1 MGFPSIIPTSSH
13 IYRSPTHLLISVPMQ
28 MHSNPAQFSTRSQVA
43 AEVQTVMVETD
54 AALNIPVTS
63 PLPPA
68 LDMPTDRPRID
79 GAARQV
85 QRLDWQG
92 FDRIQASASAL
103 AHDLSVPLS
112 IVLLAGFQLLL
123 YRYSRQSQFAIAALE
138 SGQRRWIISDLDPNQ
153 SVTQVIEQL
162 SETWQQATGPRNYT
176 LDALATSEF
185 SSNPFRGNQFAFSV
199 LTETDRLV
207 SELLKWDLKV
217 GLVTDA
223 EGRAVSSHL
232 DYDGAMFDP
241 QSAGRLQDHLT
252 EVLRQ
257 MVKDP
262 QQSIET
268 LAYIPEAEVQQ
279 LLYGWNATAVDYPRE
294 ACIHELFEAQVKRTP
309 DNIAVSFETSAL
321 TYAQLNAQANQFAH
335 YLRGLGVGQETLVGL
350 CIDRSEKVFVAM
362 LGIMKAGGTYIPMDP
377 GYPPDRLALM
387 LEDAEAPV
395 LVFQGQETDIFPH
408 YVGQRVDLAAL
419 WDVITQQST
428 ENLPNVTT
436 PENLIYI
443 IYTSGSTGKPKGVMI
458 PHQGFVNLMTAMAAV
473 PGLSEGDRFLS
484 PTSISF
490 DMVGP
495 ELYLP
500 LMCGA
505 EVHMVSRAVAT
516 DGKRMAEVLRSS
528 GATAMQATPA
538 TWRLLI
544 QSGWEGSQD
553 LTIICGGEAMPPDLV
568 QPLLQR
574 CQALWNFYGPT
585 ETTVWSTA
593 YQITEVESSTPVGRP
608 LANTQLYIL
617 DAQMQPVP
625 VNHVG
630 ELLIAG
636 DGVARGYLKREALS
650 AERFIANPFRSGERM
665 YRTGDLA
672 RFRPD
677 GQLDFLGRMDHQ
689 VKVRGYRIEL
699 GEIESGLVQHPDVRA
714 AVVMARE
721 DSPGDQRLVGYVTL
735 ASGATATMAE
745 LRRSLK
751 QTLPDYMVPQVI
763 MAVERFP
770 LSPNGKVDRK
780 AMPMPPQAQRDLDGE
795 YVAAADNL
803 EQQLVALWEEVLQV
817 KPVGAHDSFF
827 DLGGHSLL
835 VVRLLARIREV
846 LHQDMPAA
854 AVFQAPSVTQFAQLL
869 RQPNQQLASP
879 AAVLINPGQGNRSP
893 LFCVHVLG
901 QQMAFFKP
909 MARYMPEQ
917 PMIGLSA
924 DLDPTHAGDL
934 TSLEAIAQ
942 FYIQELKKLQPEGPY
957 FLAGVS
963 HGGDVIFEMAQQLRR
978 AGEGVALLAMMDTYG
993 PQNQYSGFRN
1003 KLKFHGQALLSL
1015 KHRYLIGRVNLY
1027 RDRLRTTALLIYAR
1041 LLEKRGKL
1049 VPADLQFLRVVE
1061 QNTQSG
1067 SVYQHQ
1073 PYDGD
1078 LLMFRAT
1085 DDLFYGEDYRRSALG
1100 WRSIILGEITVIDVT
1115 GDHMGILQ
1123 VPHVG
1128 AIAQALKAHLP
1139 QELS

>member
-1 MGFPSIIPTSSH
+1 MTEPGKALAVPS
-13 IYRSPTHLLISVPMQ
+13 
-28 MHSNPAQFSTRSQVA
+28 
-43 AEVQTVMVETD
+43 
-54 AALNIPVTS
+54 
-63 PLPPA
+63 LPPT
-68 LDMPTDRPRID
+68 LDIPTDRPRID
-79 GAARQV
+79 GADRQV
-85 QRLDWQG
+85 ERLDWAA
-92 FDRIQASASAL
+92 FDLIRAEAEDL
-103 AHDLSVPLS
+103 ARGLSVPLS
-112 IVLLAGFQLLL
+112 IVVLAGFQLLL
-123 YRYSRQSQFAIAALE
+123 YRYSRQSQFAIAGLAP
-138 SGQRRWIISDLDPNQ
+138 GQRRWIIADFNPIAT
-153 SVTQVIEQL
+153 VAMAIEQL
-162 SETWQQATGPRNYT
+162 ADTWQRATGAHNYK

-185 SSNPFRGNQFAFSV
+185 SSNPFRANQFAFSV
-199 LTETDRLV
+199 MNEADLLV
-207 SELLKWDLKV
+207 PELPKWDLKV
-217 GLVTDA
+217 GM
-223 EGRAVSSHL
+223 VSDRQIVSGYL

-241 QSAGRLQDHLT
+241 ESAVRLQGHLT

-257 MVKDP
+257 MIRDP

-268 LAYIPEAEVQQ
+268 LPYIPEAEVQQ
-279 LLYGWNATAVDYPRE
+279 LLYDWNATAVDYPRE
-294 ACIHELFEAQVKRTP
+294 ACIHELFEAQASRTP
-309 DNIAVSFETSAL
+309 DNIAVSFETNAL

-335 YLRGLGVGQETLVGL
+335 YLRGIGVGQETLVGL

-395 LVFQGQETDIFPH
+395 LVFQGQETDLFPH
-408 YVGQRVDLAAL
+408 YSGQRVDLDAL
-419 WDVITQQST
+419 WEVILLQSDA
-428 ENLPNVTT
+428 NLPNVTT

-473 PGLSEGDRFLS
+473 PGLRESDRFLS

-516 DGKRMAEVLRSS
+516 DGKRMAEVLRTS
-528 GATAMQATPA
+528 GANAMQATPA

-544 QSGWEGSQD
+544 QSGWEGSPD

-574 CQALWNFYGPT
+574 CKALWNFYGPT

-593 YQITEVESSTPVGRP
+593 YQITQVESSTPVGKP

-625 VNHVG
+625 VGHVG

-636 DGVARGYLKREALS
+636 DGVARGYLNRETIS
-650 AERFIANPFRSGERM
+650 RERFIPNPFRSGERM

-735 ASGATATMAE
+735 ESGATATMAD

-751 QTLPDYMVPQVI
+751 QTLPDYMVPTVV
-763 MAVERFP
+763 MAIDRFP

-780 AMPMPPQAQRDLDGE
+780 ALPVPPTAERDLDGD

-803 EQQLVALWEEVLQV
+803 EQQLVAVWEEVLQV
-817 KPVGAHDSFF
+817 KPVGINDSFF

-835 VVRLLARIREV
+835 VVRLLDRVREI
-846 LHQDMPAA
+846 LHQDLPAA
-854 AVFQAPSVTQFAQLL
+854 AVFQAPTVQAFANLL
-869 RQPNQQLASP
+869 RQPSQQLASP
-879 AAVLINPGQGNRSP
+879 AAVMINPGQGSP
-893 LFCVHVLG
+893 LFCIHVLG
-901 QQMAFFKP
+901 QQLAFFKP
-909 MARYMPEQ
+909 LASHLPQQ

-924 DLDPTHAGDL
+924 DLDPIHAGDL
-934 TSLEAIAQ
+934 HSLELIAQ
-942 FYIQELKKLQPEGPY
+942 FYVRELKKLQPEGPY
-957 FLAGVS
+957 HLAGVS
-963 HGGDVIFEMAQQLRR
+963 HGGDVIFEMAQQL
-978 AGEGVALLAMMDTYG
+978 AQSGDSVALLVMMDTYG
-993 PQNQYSGFRN
+993 PQPQNSGLRS

-1015 KHRYLIGRVNLY
+1015 KHRYVLGRFGLY
-1027 RDRLRTTALLIYAR
+1027 RDRLRTKAKLIYAR
-1041 LLEKRGKL
+1041 LLEKQGKPL
-1049 VPADLQFLRVVE
+1049 PAGLQFLRVVE
-1061 QNTQSG
+1061 QNSRSG
-1067 SVYQHQ
+1067 SAYVHQ
-1073 PYDGD
+1073 PYDGN
-1078 LLMFRAT
+1078 LLLFRAT
-1085 DDLFYGEDYRRSALG
+1085 DDLFYGEDYRKSALG
-1100 WRSIILGEITVIDVT
+1100 WRSIILREITVIDVT
-1115 GDHMGILQ
+1115 GDHMGMLQ
-1123 VPHVG
+1123 EPHVG

-1139 QELS
+1139 PELS

>member
-1 MGFPSIIPTSSH
+1 MTETAKALAISATS
-13 IYRSPTHLLISVPMQ
+13 
-28 MHSNPAQFSTRSQVA
+28 
-43 AEVQTVMVETD
+43 
-54 AALNIPVTS
+54 
-63 PLPPA
+63 LPPT
-68 LDMPTDRPRID
+68 LDIPTDRPRID
-79 GAARQV
+79 GTDRQV
-85 QRLDWQG
+85 KRLAWTA
-92 FDRIQASASAL
+92 FDSIQVEAEGL
-103 AHDLSVPLS
+103 AQDLSVPLS
-112 IVLLAGFQLLL
+112 IVVLAGFQLLL

-138 SGQRRWIISDLDPNQ
+138 SGQRRWIIADLNPTTT
-153 SVTQVIEQL
+153 VATAIEQL
-162 SETWQQATGPRNYT
+162 YETWQQATGARNYT

-185 SSNPFRGNQFAFSV
+185 SSNPFRANQFAFGVMAESD
-199 LTETDRLV
+199 LRML
-207 SELLKWDLKV
+207 ELPKWDLKL
-217 GLVTDA
+217 GM
-223 EGRAVSSHL
+223 VSDGDRRIVSGYL

-241 QSAGRLQDHLT
+241 ESAVRLQGHLT

-257 MVKDP
+257 MAKDP

-279 LLYGWNATAVDYPRE
+279 LLYDWNATAVDYPRE
-294 ACIHELFEAQVKRTP
+294 ACIHELFEAQVGRTP
-309 DNIAVSFETSAL
+309 DNVAVSFEDCAL

-350 CIDRSEKVFVAM
+350 CINRSEKVFVAM

-395 LVFQGQETDIFPH
+395 LVFQGKETDLFPH
-408 YVGQRVDLAAL
+408 YSGQRVDLDAL
-419 WDVITQQST
+419 WEVILLQSE
-428 ENLPNVTT
+428 ENLPNVAT

-473 PGLSEGDRFLS
+473 PGLNQGDRFLS

-516 DGKRMAEVLRSS
+516 DGKRMAEVLRTS

-544 QSGWEGSQD
+544 QSGWEGNQD
-553 LTIICGGEAMPPDLV
+553 LIIICGGEAMPPDLV

-574 CQALWNFYGPT
+574 CKALWNFYGPT

-593 YQITEVESSTPVGRP
+593 YQITQVESSTPVGKP

-625 VNHVG
+625 VGHVG

-636 DGVARGYLKREALS
+636 DGVARGYLNRKAIS
-650 AERFIANPFRSGERM
+650 KERFIANPFRPGERM

-735 ASGATATMAE
+735 ESGATATMAD

-751 QTLPDYMVPQVI
+751 QVLPDYMVPTVV
-763 MAVERFP
+763 MAIDRFP

-780 AMPMPPQAQRDLDGE
+780 ALPVPPTAERDLDAD
-795 YVAAADNL
+795 YVAPADNL
-803 EQQLVALWEEVLQV
+803 EQQLVAVWEEVLQV
-817 KPVGAHDSFF
+817 KPVGINDSFF

-835 VVRLLARIREV
+835 VVRLLDRIREV
-846 LHQDMPAA
+846 LHQDLPAA
-854 AVFQAPSVTQFAQLL
+854 AVFQAPTVSQFAQML
-869 RQPNQQLASP
+869 RQPSQQLASP
-879 AAVLINPGQGNRSP
+879 AAVMINLGQSNRSP

-909 MARYMPEQ
+909 MASYIPEQ
-917 PMIGLSA
+917 TMIGLSA
-924 DLDPTHAGDL
+924 DLDPAHAGNLD
-934 TSLEAIAQ
+934 SLEAIAQ

-957 FLAGVS
+957 FLTGVS
-963 HGGDVIFEMAQQLRR
+963 HGGDVIFEMAQQLTQ
-978 AGEGVALLAMMDTYG
+978 AGERVGLLAMMDTYG

-1015 KHRYLIGRVNLY
+1015 KHRYLLGRINLY
-1027 RDRLRTTALLIYAR
+1027 RDRLRTTSLLIYAR
-1041 LLEKRGKL
+1041 LLEKRGKQ

-1067 SVYQHQ
+1067 SAYEHQ

-1100 WRSIILGEITVIDVT
+1100 WRSVILGEITVIDVT
-1115 GDHMGILQ
+1115 GDHMSMLQ
-1123 VPHVG
+1123 DPHAG
-1128 AIAQALKAHLP
+1128 AISQALKAHLP